1 MLIFEINDFGYK
13 PETNPI
19 KKNKVNI
26 LENGKSKQ

>member
-19 KKNKVNI
+19 KKQQ
-26 LENGKSKQ
+26 SKYLRKW

>member
-13 PETNPI
+13 SETNPI
-19 KKNKVNI
+19 KYNNVNI